1 MLIPVFFGIS
11 FIYSSVG
18 FGGGSSYIAI
28 LVLAGTSLVLVPPIS
43 LVLNIIVAGIALF
56 NFARAGHLSLRF
68 ALPFLSSIPFAF
80 FAGTV
85 QLPQNNLS
93 VIFIIA
99 LFTASV
105 ALLIS
110 GIKKIESQPNRVRRT
125 NLNQKQLLAVSVPI
139 GAGLGTLAGLVGI
152 GGGIWLSPLLIL
164 TGISDTKKTA
174 ATASVFI
181 VTNSIAGLIGHSIKS
196 VPDISLLIPLAVTV
210 LVGGIIGSKLG
221 AFRFDHDKLRIIV
234 GGVVGA
240 AGVSLTIKLLTG

>member
-1 MLIPVFFGIS
+1 M
-11 FIYSSVG
+11 
-18 FGGGSSYIAI
+18 
-28 LVLAGTSLVLVPPIS
+28 
-43 LVLNIIVAGIALF
+43 F
-56 NFARAGHLSLRF
+56 NFARAGHLSFKF

-80 FAGTV
+80 FAGTIK
-85 QLPQNNLS
+85 LPQNNLL

-99 LFTASV
+99 LFAASA

-110 GIKKIESQPNRVRRT
+110 GIKKIESQPGKVRRI
-125 NLNQKQLLAVSVPI
+125 NLNQRQLFAVSVPT

-164 TGISDTKKTA
+164 TGLSDTKKTA
-174 ATASVFI
+174 ATASLFI

-196 VPDISLLIPLAVTV
+196 IPDISLLIPLAVTV

-221 AFRFDHDKLRIIV
+221 AFKFDHDKLRIIV

-240 AGVSLTIKLLTG
+240 AGFSLTIKLLAG

>member
-1 MLIPVFFGIS
+1 LLIPVFFGIS

-28 LVLAGTSLVLVPPIS
+28 LVLAGISLALVPPIS
-43 LVLNIIVAGIALF
+43 LVLNIIVAGVALF

-80 FAGTV
+80 FAGTIK
-85 QLPQNNLS
+85 LPQNNLS
-93 VIFIIA
+93 IIFIIA
-99 LFTASV
+99 LFAAS
-105 ALLIS
+105 ATLLIS
-110 GIKKIESQPNRVRRT
+110 GIKKIESQPDKVRRI
-125 NLNQKQLLAVSVPI
+125 NLNQKQLLAVSVPA

-164 TGISDTKKTA
+164 TGILDTKKTA
-174 ATASVFI
+174 ATASLFI

-196 VPDISLLIPLAVTV
+196 APDISLLIPLAVTV

-221 AFRFDHDKLRIIV
+221 AFKLDHDKLRIIV

-240 AGVSLTIKLLTG
+240 AGISLTIKLLAG